1 MQPVFTHDPLLESL
15 WTASCLLW
23 VVLEVSVE
31 IRQRNR
37 FRAGARRMDKGSKA
51 VLGLLIR
58 LGAGLCVLVGFTI
71 PGAAIMSAR
80 LFLFWLG
87 LLLFYVGIGLRFYAM
102 RVLGAYFTTTLA
114 IAPGQVV
121 VESGP
126 YRLIRHP
133 SYSGLL
139 LTLLGLGL
147 SFTNWLSL
155 LVLMGCALIGCGYRI
170 HVEERVL
177 RERLGLPYQEYMRR
191 TKRLI
196 PYIL

>member
-1 MQPVFTHDPLLESL
+1 MQPVFAHDPLLESL

-177 RERLGLPYQEYMRR
+177 QERLGRPYQEYMRR

>member
-1 MQPVFTHDPLLESL
+1 MQPVFAYDPLLQDI
-15 WTASCLLW
+15 WAASCLLW
-23 VVLEVSVE
+23 VALEVSVG
-31 IRQRNR
+31 IRQRAR
-37 FRAGARRMDKGSKA
+37 FRAVAQRVDRGSKA
-51 VLGLLIR
+51 VFELLIR
-58 LGAGLCVLVGFTI
+58 LGTGLCVVVGFTI
-71 PGAAIMSAR
+71 PGTAVTSAR

-87 LLLFYVGIGLRFYAM
+87 LLLFYAGIALRFYAM

-121 VESGP
+121 IEAGP

-155 LVLMGCALIGCGYRI
+155 LILMGCALIGCGYRI
-170 HVEERVL
+170 HVEEQAL
-177 RERLGLPYQEYMRR
+177 QERLGRPYQEYMRR

-196 PYIL
+196 PYVL

>member
-1 MQPVFTHDPLLESL
+1 MQPVFASDPLLDQI
-15 WTASCLLW
+15 WVASCFLW
-23 VVLEVSVE
+23 VALEVSVE
-31 IRQRNR
+31 LRQRSR
-37 FRAGARRMDKGSKA
+37 FRAGARRVDRGSKA
-51 VLGLLIR
+51 VFGLLIR
-58 LGAGLCVLVGFTI
+58 LGAGLCVVVGFTI
-71 PGAAIMSAR
+71 PGTGITSAR

-87 LLLFYVGIGLRFYAM
+87 LLLFYAGLALRFYAM

-114 IAPGQVV
+114 VAPGQVV
-121 VESGP
+121 IDAGP

-155 LVLMGCALIGCGYRI
+155 LILMACALIGCGYRI
-170 HVEERVL
+170 HVEEQAL
-177 RERLGLPYQEYMRR
+177 QERLGPPYQEYMRR

-196 PYIL
+196 PYVL

>member
-1 MQPVFTHDPLLESL
+1 VNSYL

-58 LGAGLCVLVGFTI
+58 LGAGLCVLAGFAV

-177 RERLGLPYQEYMRR
+177 QERLGRPYQEYMRR